1 MAWVFGFGTG
11 SALAANAKLDT
22 WIRTGNWAWVE
33 GCLSGGELSVWG
45 KTEAFESIFYI
56 LG

>member
-22 WIRTGNWAWVE
+22 CIRTGNWAWVE
-33 GCLSGGELSVWG
+33 GCLSGGGLSVWG